1 MRISEQFIGQALLL
15 SLEMIKNNNPSLA
28 SKVWENTIKAIV
40 AFAQEKTGKDVLA
53 LALGMSSISVQN
65 FSSSNYLGIVKE
77 TLKVA
82 EKIGI
87 KEEEIRN
94 LYEEV
99 KKLVEERTLSQ

>member
-1 MRISEQFIGQALLL
+1 
-15 SLEMIKNNNPSLA
+15 
-28 SKVWENTIKAIV
+28 
-40 AFAQEKTGKDVLA
+40 
-53 LALGMSSISVQN
+53 MSSISVQN
-65 FSSSNYLGIVKE
+65 FSSINYLGIVKE

-87 KEEEIRN
+87 EEEEIRN